1 MRIINNQDIRL
12 IDEIKKGVSKDSK
25 IYLTCNYFTVFALF
39 ELIDS
44 LSVANQVSILL
55 SYNPN
60 DEDDFRF
67 IQNSSEGKLNLLL
80 DRKFKINKVLDLL
93 HNKVQIRSGSL
104 GNQNVLIIENNGISN
119 CYTLTPLDLDS
130 VCLGVLNS
138 EIPIFINSFEDTNNQ
153 YLGLFNN
160 VWNHSSRSMNET
172 ITELLKKG
180 TKNYTG
186 ESIYKYSIREIF
198 QYSTIS
204 ERADEKLEKVGFK
217 NSKIWSLLYN
227 FQKDAVIGAIE
238 KIETYGGCIIAD
250 SVGLGKTFEA
260 LAVMKYYQ
268 LRNDRILLLAPKK
281 LRENWTVYQQNDIY
295 NILSEDRLNY
305 DVLNHTDLSREKGQS
320 GDINLET
327 IN

>member
-1 MRIINNQDIRL
+1 M
-12 IDEIKKGVSKDSK
+12 
-25 IYLTCNYFTVFALF
+25 
-39 ELIDS
+39 
-44 LSVANQVSILL
+44 
-55 SYNPN
+55 
-60 DEDDFRF
+60 
-67 IQNSSEGKLNLLL
+67 
-80 DRKFKINKVLDLL
+80 
-93 HNKVQIRSGSL
+93 
-104 GNQNVLIIENNGISN
+104 
-119 CYTLTPLDLDS
+119 
-130 VCLGVLNS
+130 
-138 EIPIFINSFEDTNNQ
+138 
-153 YLGLFNN
+153 
-160 VWNHSSRSMNET
+160 
-172 ITELLKKG
+172 LKKG
-180 TKNYTG
+180 TKNYSG

-217 NSKIWSLLYN
+217 NSKIWSMLYN

-281 LRENWTVYQQNDIY
+281 LRDNWTVYQQNDIY

-305 DVLNHTDLSREKGQS
+305 DVLNHTDLSRDKGKS

-327 IN
+327 INWGNYDLVVIDESHNFRNNPNRRDGMTRYKNTTPV